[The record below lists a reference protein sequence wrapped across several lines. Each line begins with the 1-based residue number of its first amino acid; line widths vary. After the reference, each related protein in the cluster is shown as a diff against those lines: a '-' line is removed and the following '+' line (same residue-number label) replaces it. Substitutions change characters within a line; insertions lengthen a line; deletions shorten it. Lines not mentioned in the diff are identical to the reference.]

1 MQVGVLIT
9 NGGKHSDLKM
19 AVATAEQI
27 IQIAVGSLS
36 QDAVEARELENE
48 FIAILKGHHAKV
60 SKDEVNSLDAN
71 PEHMLKQIDPEPHMS
86 TYDEIIAA
94 GLASKWKDWFSSE
107 ETKTYIRKVIAQW
120 TATNMF
126 MHRQAHAHGLTGH
139 HLDLRPV
146 PGHHHDLPHVK
157 AWKYKET
164 VGGMGSG
171 LPESITGEA
180 LGK

>member
-1 MQVGVLIT
+1 MQIGVLIT

-19 AVATAEQI
+19 AAATAEQI
-27 IQIAVGSLS
+27 IQIAVGSKS
-36 QDAVEARELENE
+36 EDAIEARQLQNE
-48 FIAILKGHHAKV
+48 FISILEEHHAKV
-60 SKDEVNSLDAN
+60 SKDEVDSLDTD
-71 PEHMLKQIDPEPHMS
+71 PTHMLKQLDPEPHMS

-107 ETKTYIRKVIAQW
+107 ETKTYIRNVIAQW

-139 HLDLRPV
+139 HLDLKPV
-146 PGHHHDLPHVK
+146 PGHDPEHPHVK

-171 LPESITGEA
+171 LPSSIVKPAIEG
-180 LGK
+180 

>member
-1 MQVGVLIT
+1 MQIGMLIT

-19 AVATAEQI
+19 AAATVEQI
-27 IQIAVGSLS
+27 IQITVGSLS
-36 QDAVEARELENE
+36 DDALEARELETE
-48 FIAILKGHHAKV
+48 FIGILKRHHAKV
-60 SKDEVNSLDAN
+60 SKDEVDSLDAD

-86 TYDEIIAA
+86 ASDEIIAA
-94 GLASKWKDWFSSE
+94 GMASKWKDWFSSE
-107 ETKTYIRKVIAQW
+107 ETKTYIRNVIAQW

-139 HLDLRPV
+139 HLDLKPV
-146 PGHHHDLPHVK
+146 PGHSPDLPHVK

-164 VGGMGSG
+164 VAGMGSG

-180 LGK
+180 FRK